1 MLAEGKPLGA
11 GAAAKR
17 LRATLAAIHS
27 ISEVMVGVADVAR
40 IAGVSTAT
48 VSRVLNGHPSVRGTT
63 RARVEAAM
71 QSLNYRVSV
80 AARSLRTAQTRM
92 VLALVPDFANP
103 YYAEIV
109 RGLGACARE
118 HDYEL
123 LLCDT
128 GSSEARER
136 AVAQMLTH
144 HMYDGVICMD
154 PFTSQQM
161 VTEEVRT
168 LPWVACSEFVPDE
181 QIPHVSI
188 DHRLAAKD
196 AVLYLLAKGHRRIA
210 LINSDERYLYARQRR
225 DGYRDALRDAGLQER
240 PEYIQIVGGIE
251 HPLGE
256 LAARRLLA
264 LEQPPSAVFAV
275 SDTLAVGA
283 IKATLAAGIARARR
297 LCRGRLRRRAAG
309 EHLRALAHHHCA
321 AAARARR
328 AGDATA
334 AQAHQGRAAGVGHA
348 GAHAG
353 GTAIGVMV
361 RRPLRRC
368 GTLAGSA
375 PTEKPGDRSRSP
387 GRSWR

>member
-1 MLAEGKPLGA
+1 
-11 GAAAKR
+11 
-17 LRATLAAIHS
+17 
-27 ISEVMVGVADVAR
+27 MVGVADVAR

-48 VSRVLNGHPSVRGTT
+48 VSRVLNGHPSVRGST

-196 AVLYLLAKGHRRIA
+196 AVLYLLAKGHRHIA

-283 IKATLAAGIARARR
+283 IKATLAAGKRVPEDFAVVGFDDVPLASIFEPSLTTIAQPRRELGEQAMRLLLKRIKGERPASITLAHTLVARR
-297 LCRGRLRRRAAG
+297 
-309 EHLRALAHHHCA
+309 
-321 AAARARR
+321 
-328 AGDATA
+328 
-334 AQAHQGRAAGVGHA
+334 
-348 GAHAG
+348 
-353 GTAIGVMV
+353 
-361 RRPLRRC
+361 
-368 GTLAGSA
+368 SA
-375 PTEKPGDRSRSP
+375 
-387 GRSWR
+387 

>member
-1 MLAEGKPLGA
+1 
-11 GAAAKR
+11 
-17 LRATLAAIHS
+17 
-27 ISEVMVGVADVAR
+27 
-40 IAGVSTAT
+40 
-48 VSRVLNGHPSVRGTT
+48 
-63 RARVEAAM
+63 M
-71 QSLNYRVSV
+71 QSLNYRVTV

-128 GSSEARER
+128 GLSEARER
-136 AVAQMLTH
+136 AVAQMLTQ
-144 HMYDGVICMD
+144 HMYDGVVSMD
-154 PFTSQQM
+154 PFTTQQM
-161 VTEEVRT
+161 VSEEVRA
-168 LPWVACSEFVPDE
+168 LPWVACSEFVPDDA

-225 DGYRDALRDAGLQER
+225 DGYRDALRDAGLHER

-264 LEQPPSAVFAV
+264 LEQAPSAVFAV

-283 IKATLAAGIARARR
+283 IKATLAAGLRVPEDLAVVGFDDVPLASIFEPSLTTIAQPRRELGEQAMRLLLRRIKGERPASITLAHTLVARR
-297 LCRGRLRRRAAG
+297 
-309 EHLRALAHHHCA
+309 
-321 AAARARR
+321 
-328 AGDATA
+328 
-334 AQAHQGRAAGVGHA
+334 
-348 GAHAG
+348 
-353 GTAIGVMV
+353 
-361 RRPLRRC
+361 
-368 GTLAGSA
+368 SA
-375 PTEKPGDRSRSP
+375 
-387 GRSWR
+387 